1 MNEKEVKSLLL
12 ELQSGQKSW
21 AEVAEHRYVFS
32 MMEHIGS
39 TDVELRDELIYQ
51 AFWKLIHNGHLSEE
65 LMIDMLN
72 TALSDV
78 YLFDEIGENGV
89 DSVFKRS
96 YTALLI
102 ALLLNQDLQHPF
114 LTEEMIGK
122 VKDKLVTYLDLEEDI
137 RGYVTNK
144 GWAHSVANTAYAVDE
159 LVKNPKLKVA
169 DYDEIFQS
177 LVNKIFTSKAVY
189 LSNEDER
196 VIMPIL
202 TMLENGLSIDIAKG
216 LFERIPPFLAKQKE
230 KASTKKFVILQA
242 NCKMFLKSFYYIAST
257 DKKYAFIERKIE
269 RCLTE
274 IG

>member
-1 MNEKEVKSLLL
+1 MNEEEVKNLLL
-12 ELQSGQKSW
+12 ELQNGQRNW
-21 AEVAEHRYVFS
+21 TEIAEHRFVFS

-39 TDVELRDELIYQ
+39 TDADFRDELIYQ
-51 AFWKLIHNGHLSEE
+51 AFWKLIDNRHLSDE

-72 TALSDV
+72 TALSDI
-78 YLFDEIGENGV
+78 YLFDEIGGNGV

-96 YTALLI
+96 NTALLI

-144 GWAHSVANTAYAVDE
+144 GWAHSVVNTAYAIDE
-159 LVKNPKLKVA
+159 LVKNPYLKVA

-189 LSNEDER
+189 ISDEDER
-196 VIMPIL
+196 VIIPIF

-242 NCKMFLKSFYYIAST
+242 NCKKFLKSFYYIAST
-257 DKKYAFIERKIE
+257 DKKYAFIERKIV
-269 RCLTE
+269 RCLKE
-274 IG
+274 IS